1 MIRRPPRSTLFSL
14 HDALP
19 ISSSSFRNSR
29 KREIRQSVAL
39 SRRLLNSVGLFAR
52 RSETTQ
58 LSTQAFV
65 LANERRRRVWL
76 PLVLIIAVLAG
87 VTYASVEYFDAQVA
101 PMAQIDELERENA
114 QLKAAVDEARMRE
127 ELERATQARSEERRV
142 GKECRFRWWAYH

>member
-1 MIRRPPRSTLFSL
+1 M
-14 HDALP
+14 
-19 ISSSSFRNSR
+19 
-29 KREIRQSVAL
+29 
-39 SRRLLNSVGLFAR
+39 GLFAR

-127 ELERATQARSEERRV
+127 ELERATQAALEKQVTELNREVLRLKDELNFFKKAD
-142 GKECRFRWWAYH
+142 GKP